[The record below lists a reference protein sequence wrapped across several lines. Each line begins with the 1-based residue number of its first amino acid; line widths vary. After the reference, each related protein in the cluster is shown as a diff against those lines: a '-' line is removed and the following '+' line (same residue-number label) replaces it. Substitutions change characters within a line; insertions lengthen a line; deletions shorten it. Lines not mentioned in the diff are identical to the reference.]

1 MDKDSFKKKLKKS
14 LGERYVDVDS
24 RGLGDDIK
32 KFTDKTGLSKLVK
45 TIFGDDCGC
54 SERQSKLNKMFPNF
68 KNIRPFTKDE
78 KEIYESVIP
87 EVERTQLLTKENK
100 SVLGGLYKSV
110 FETRAQWSSCGS
122 CNKKTLDNL
131 KKVYEKSCDI

>member
-1 MDKDSFKKKLKKS
+1 MTKKS
-14 LGERYVDVDS
+14 K
-24 RGLGDDIK
+24 GLGDDIK

-54 SERQSKLNKMFPNF
+54 EERQQKLNNMFPNF

-87 EVERTQLLTKENK
+87 EVEKTTMVNRKNQSILN
-100 SVLGGLYKSV
+100 GIYKAV
-110 FETRAQWSSCGS
+110 FNTPAKWSSCGP
-122 CNKKTLDNL
+122 CNKRT
-131 KKVYEKSCDI
+131 

>member
-1 MDKDSFKKKLKKS
+1 MNPMTKKS
-14 LGERYVDVDS
+14 K
-24 RGLGDDIK
+24 GLGDDIK

-54 SERQSKLNKMFPNF
+54 EERQQKLNNMFPNF

-87 EVERTQLLTKENK
+87 EVEKTTMVNRKNQSILN
-100 SVLGGLYKSV
+100 GIYKAV
-110 FETRAQWSSCGS
+110 FNTPAKWSSCGP
-122 CNKKTLDNL
+122 CNKRTLENL